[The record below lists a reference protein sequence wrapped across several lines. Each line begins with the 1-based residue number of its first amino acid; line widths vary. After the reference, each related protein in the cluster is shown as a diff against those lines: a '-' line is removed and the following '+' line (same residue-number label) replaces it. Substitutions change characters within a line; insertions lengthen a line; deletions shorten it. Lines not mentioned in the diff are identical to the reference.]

1 MTVAGPSRGLSLA
14 DLLDGAAPRWA
25 QLLAVLLA
33 LPALLPLSLVAFN
46 AAFWTRGRAGAATGA
61 ATGAAPGVV
70 SVLIPARD
78 EVATIE
84 ACVRA
89 ADGAHGPIAEIIVY
103 DDGSTDGTAE
113 VLARLG
119 PQVPRLKVV
128 RGGELPAGWV
138 GKPHAMHCLS
148 GAASGELLLN
158 IDADVTLRPD
168 GVLRMLSLIGSVGEV
183 GPVGESGPAGE
194 IGPVG
199 AAIVTAVPR
208 QRTGSFAERLM
219 IPLLHLSYVA
229 WLPMALIPRTRD
241 PRVLAANGQLL
252 LIRRSALE
260 SVGGWTRV
268 RAALVDDMALC
279 RAVKADGGRVVFA
292 DGDQMADC
300 RMYSDGASLRRG
312 FTKNFYEGIG
322 GRPPAL
328 IIVVGL
334 HLLFFVAPYVAL
346 PIALAFGASG
356 LAAAAA
362 IGVIA
367 NVVLRVIMAV
377 RYHHSLA
384 SVLLHPVAVLLM
396 MGILIESFRCSRRGD
411 IRWRGRSYAAQ
422 AQREAV

>member
-33 LPALLPLSLVAFN
+33 LPALLPLSLVAVN
-46 AAFWTRGRAGAATGA
+46 AAFWTRGRAVTATGA

-89 ADGAHGPIAEIIVY
+89 ADSAHGPIAEIIVY

-168 GVLRMLSLIGSVGEV
+168 GVLRMLSLIGPVGEV
-183 GPVGESGPAGE
+183 GPVGESGPA
-194 IGPVG
+194 G

-241 PRVLAANGQLL
+241 PRVLAANGQLI

-334 HLLFFVAPYVAL
+334 HLLFFIAPYVAL

-362 IGVIA
+362 VGVIA

>member
-33 LPALLPLSLVAFN
+33 LPALLPLSLVAVN
-46 AAFWTRGRAGAATGA
+46 AAFWTRGRAVTATGA

-89 ADGAHGPIAEIIVY
+89 ADGAQGPIAEIIVY

-168 GVLRMLSLIGSVGEV
+168 GVLRMLSLIG
-183 GPVGESGPAGE
+183 PAGE
-194 IGPVG
+194 VGPVG

-362 IGVIA
+362 VGVIA

>member
-33 LPALLPLSLVAFN
+33 LPALLPLSLVAVN
-46 AAFWTRGRAGAATGA
+46 AAFWTRGRAVTATGA

-89 ADGAHGPIAEIIVY
+89 ADSAHGPIAEIIVY

-168 GVLRMLSLIGSVGEV
+168 GVLRMLSLIG
-183 GPVGESGPAGE
+183 PVGESGPA
-194 IGPVG
+194 G

-241 PRVLAANGQLL
+241 PRVLAANGQLI

-362 IGVIA
+362 VGVIA

>member
-1 MTVAGPSRGLSLA
+1 MTVSGPGRGLSLA

-25 QLLAVLLA
+25 QVLAVLLA
-33 LPALLPLSLVAFN
+33 LPALLPLSLVAVN
-46 AAFWTRGRAGAATGA
+46 AAFWTRGRAVTVTGA
-61 ATGAAPGVV
+61 ATGATPCVV

-89 ADGAHGPIAEIIVY
+89 ADGARGPIGEIIVY

-138 GKPHAMHCLS
+138 GKPHAMECLS
-148 GAASGELLLN
+148 GAARGELLLN

-168 GVLRMLSLIGSVGEV
+168 GVLRMLSLIGPVGEV
-183 GPVGESGPAGE
+183 GPVGEAGA
-194 IGPVG
+194 V
-199 AAIVTAVPR
+199 IVTAVPR

-260 SVGGWTRV
+260 SVGGWNRV

-322 GRPPAL
+322 GRPSAL

-334 HLLFFVAPYVAL
+334 HLSFFVAPYVAL
-346 PIALAFGASG
+346 PLALAFGASG

-362 IGVIA
+362 VGMIA

-377 RYHHSLA
+377 RYHHSPA

>member
-33 LPALLPLSLVAFN
+33 LPALLPLSLVAVN
-46 AAFWTRGRAGAATGA
+46 AAFWTRGRAVTATGA

-183 GPVGESGPAGE
+183 GPA
-194 IGPVG
+194 G

-362 IGVIA
+362 VGVIA

>member
-1 MTVAGPSRGLSLA
+1 MTVAGPGRDLSPA
-14 DLLDGAAPRWA
+14 DLLDGSAPRWA
-25 QLLAVLLA
+25 QILAMLLA
-33 LPALLPLSLVAFN
+33 LPALLSLSLVAVN
-46 AAFWTRGRAGAATGA
+46 AVFWTRGRAVAATGV
-61 ATGAAPGVV
+61 APGDV

-89 ADGAHGPIAEIIVY
+89 ADSARGPIGEIIVY

-138 GKPHAMHCLS
+138 GKPHALHCLS
-148 GAASGELLLN
+148 AEARGQLLLN

-168 GVLRMLSLIGSVGEV
+168 GVLRMLSLIGPGGKS
-183 GPVGESGPAGE
+183 
-194 IGPVG
+194 G

-252 LIRRSALE
+252 LVRRSALE
-260 SVGGWTRV
+260 SIGGWARV

-300 RMYSDGASLRRG
+300 RMYSDGATLRRG

-328 IIVVGL
+328 IVVAVL

-346 PIALAFGASG
+346 PVALAVGAPG

-362 IGVIA
+362 VGVLA
-367 NVVLRVIMAV
+367 NVGLRVIMAV
-377 RYHHSLA
+377 RYHHSLS
-384 SVLLHPVAVLLM
+384 SVVLHPMAVLLM
-396 MGILIESFRCSRRGD
+396 MGVLVESFRCSRRGD

>member
-1 MTVAGPSRGLSLA
+1 MTVAGPGRNLSPA
-14 DLLDGAAPRWA
+14 DLLDGSAPRWA
-25 QLLAVLLA
+25 QILAMLLA
-33 LPALLPLSLVAFN
+33 LPALLSLSLVAVN
-46 AAFWTRGRAGAATGA
+46 ALFWTRGRAVAATGV
-61 ATGAAPGVV
+61 APGDV

-89 ADGAHGPIAEIIVY
+89 ADSARGPIGEIIVY

-138 GKPHAMHCLS
+138 GKPHALHCLS
-148 GAASGELLLN
+148 AAARGEFLLN
-158 IDADVTLRPD
+158 IDADVTLRHD
-168 GVLRMLSLIGSVGEV
+168 GVLRMLSLIGPGGET
-183 GPVGESGPAGE
+183 
-194 IGPVG
+194 G

-252 LIRRSALE
+252 LVRRSALE
-260 SVGGWTRV
+260 SIGGWARV

-300 RMYSDGASLRRG
+300 RMYSDGAALRRG

-328 IIVVGL
+328 IVVAVL

-346 PIALAFGASG
+346 PIALAVGAPG

-362 IGVIA
+362 VGVLA
-367 NVVLRVIMAV
+367 NVGLRVIMAM
-377 RYHHSLA
+377 RYHHSLS

-396 MGILIESFRCSRRGD
+396 MGVLVESFLCSRRGD

>member
-1 MTVAGPSRGLSLA
+1 M
-14 DLLDGAAPRWA
+14 
-25 QLLAVLLA
+25 
-33 LPALLPLSLVAFN
+33 
-46 AAFWTRGRAGAATGA
+46 
-61 ATGAAPGVV
+61 
-70 SVLIPARD
+70 LIPARD

-183 GPVGESGPAGE
+183 GPA
-194 IGPVG
+194 G

-362 IGVIA
+362 VGVIA

>member
-1 MTVAGPSRGLSLA
+1 MTVAGPGRDLSPA
-14 DLLDGAAPRWA
+14 DLLDGSAPRWA
-25 QLLAVLLA
+25 QILAMLLA
-33 LPALLPLSLVAFN
+33 LPALLPLSLVAVN
-46 AAFWTRGRAGAATGA
+46 AVFWTRGRAVAGTGVP
-61 ATGAAPGVV
+61 PGDV

-89 ADGAHGPIAEIIVY
+89 ADSARGPIGEIIVY

-138 GKPHAMHCLS
+138 GKPHALHCLS
-148 GAASGELLLN
+148 ATARGQLLLN

-168 GVLRMLSLIGSVGEV
+168 GVLRMLSLIGPVGEV
-183 GPVGESGPAGE
+183 GPVGGPGGE
-194 IGPVG
+194 AG

-260 SVGGWTRV
+260 SVGGWNRV

-322 GRPPAL
+322 GRPSAL

-334 HLLFFVAPYVAL
+334 HLSFFVAPYVAL
-346 PIALAFGASG
+346 PLALAFGASG

-362 IGVIA
+362 VGVIA

-377 RYHHSLA
+377 RYHHSPA

>member
-46 AAFWTRGRAGAATGA
+46 AAFWTRGRAVTATGA
-61 ATGAAPGVV
+61 ATGAAPGAV

-89 ADGAHGPIAEIIVY
+89 ADGAQGPIAEIIVY

-183 GPVGESGPAGE
+183 GPA
-194 IGPVG
+194 G

-362 IGVIA
+362 VGVIA